1 MRMFYSSHLNDFGF
15 VLDPHSSP
23 YAALHTSHHHRRT
36 QGYMNRVKVHKMR
49 GDFQLAHAD
58 LTRVL
63 ELKSD
68 HKEAQ
73 AEVHS
78 FSMRTVSISFSSIV
92 SHR

>member
-1 MRMFYSSHLNDFGF
+1 
-15 VLDPHSSP
+15 
-23 YAALHTSHHHRRT
+23 
-36 QGYMNRVKVHKMR
+36 MNRVKVHKMR